1 MKSKK
6 ITRKRLN
13 IFLKQHTSSKKTLDI
28 GCGNK
33 YYDNLF
39 PNKINIDID
48 KNKKPDIIASVY
60 NLPFQ
65 DNEFDNILCLEVLE
79 HLFEPAK
86 AISEINRVLKPGG
99 KLILS
104 TRFIFPLHDAPEDYF
119 RYTKYG
125 LQKLFKN
132 WQIKEIKSET
142 HSLEAIAVLLQRLI
156 FQVKYKNNKILKL
169 FLLFLIK
176 IFLFLNKFIKQEFGN
191 IEQTKNEKDILASGY
206 HLIACKK

>member
-6 ITRKRLN
+6 ITRQKLN
-13 IFLKQHTSSKKTLDI
+13 FFLKQHASSKKTLDI

-33 YYDNLF
+33 YYNDLF
-39 PNKINIDID
+39 TNKINIDID
-48 KNKKPDIIASVY
+48 KNRQPDIVASVY
-60 NLPFQ
+60 DLPFN

-86 AISEINRVLKPGG
+86 AIAEMNRVLKPDG

-125 LQKLFKN
+125 LQRLFKN
-132 WQIKEIKSET
+132 WQVKSLESET
-142 HSLEAIAVLLQRLI
+142 HSLESIAVLLQRLI

-169 FLLFLIK
+169 FLLFLTK

-191 IEQTKNEKDILASGY
+191 IEQTKTEKDVLTSGY
-206 HLIACKK
+206 YLVAFKK